1 MPAEPSPIPRGAL
14 RLGHR
19 HIILPISEN
28 TTVNLSPQDG
38 AGLWLPA
45 IPFSIASRTLSVG
58 SRNGVAAFIDGGGAS
73 AFGKLSAREDVV
85 GVVGL
90 GLPAVP
96 DVVVGCALGF
106 GDGDDVVVFGC
117 CCCLVELAF
126 FHGGQVGN
134 FVLDVEG
141 LGDVGLVELLV
152 FILIFARRRDGV
164 VADHDDYRNRAY
176 V

>member
-28 TTVNLSPQDG
+28 TTIDLSPQDA
-38 AGLWLPA
+38 AGLWFPP
-45 IPFSIASRTLSVG
+45 IPLLIASRALGVG
-58 SRNGVAAFIDGGGAS
+58 SRDGVAALIDGGGAG
-73 AFGKLSAREDVV
+73 AFGKLSAGED
-85 GVVGL
+85 VVGL

-96 DVVVGCALGF
+96 DVVVGRALGF

-126 FHGGQVGN
+126 FHGGQVGD

>member
-126 FHGGQVGN
+126 FYGGQVGD

-141 LGDVGLVELLV
+141 LGDVCLVSC
-152 FILIFARRRDGV
+152 
-164 VADHDDYRNRAY
+164 
-176 V
+176 